1 MLNIESAHALQYD
14 EDADIIIRKLLSGV
28 SVSHSWP
35 KMYFLSKK
43 FNLMKNLQKIWIW
56 IFEPKLTQKIHM
68 SCLTI
73 FPKNWLLGPKSDF
86 KLVCFVA
93 FYWTAKKI
101 FKLCSLLEAC
111 VWPQLRPLAWLRL
124 TSIKNWRKA
133 RKKHSSLTQKR
144 EVAFPPWRRC
154 TPSFSFL
161 TF

>member
-43 FNLMKNLQKIWIW
+43 FNLMKNLQQIWIW

-73 FPKNWLLGPKSDF
+73 FPKDWLLGPKSDF
-86 KLVCFVA
+86 
-93 FYWTAKKI
+93 
-101 FKLCSLLEAC
+101 
-111 VWPQLRPLAWLRL
+111 
-124 TSIKNWRKA
+124 
-133 RKKHSSLTQKR
+133 
-144 EVAFPPWRRC
+144 
-154 TPSFSFL
+154 
-161 TF
+161 

>member
-43 FNLMKNLQKIWIW
+43 FNLMKNLQTIWIW
-56 IFEPKLTQKIHM
+56 IFCPNWRKKFIWAVWRFFLKIDFWDPNP
-68 SCLTI
+68 T
-73 FPKNWLLGPKSDF
+73 F

>member
-35 KMYFLSKK
+35 NMYFLSKK

-56 IFEPKLTQKIHM
+56 IFEPKLTQKFICAVWRF
-68 SCLTI
+68 SLKIDFWDPNPT
-73 FPKNWLLGPKSDF
+73 F